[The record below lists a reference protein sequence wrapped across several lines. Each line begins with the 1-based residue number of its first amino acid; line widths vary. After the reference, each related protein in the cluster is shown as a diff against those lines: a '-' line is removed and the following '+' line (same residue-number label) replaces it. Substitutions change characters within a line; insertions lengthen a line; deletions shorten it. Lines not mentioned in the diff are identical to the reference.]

1 MKVDKQ
7 GTLWV
12 TFESGEYEGQEW
24 IPVSKLV
31 DRIKNPPRTVEELH
45 KDSTERTGLKGF
57 PLPEDTTLYKKELE
71 KFLESYDPKTTD
83 VWWYNNLWLMSG
95 SAGYAIIR
103 KGTDI
108 KVVEVYTIVVA

>member
-1 MKVDKQ
+1 MKVDRQ

-12 TFESGEYEGQEW
+12 TFESGEYAGQE
-24 IPVSKLV
+24 
-31 DRIKNPPRTVEELH
+31 KNPPRTVEELH

-108 KVVEVYTIVVA
+108 KVVEIYTIVVA